1 MNPYLSIVVAARN
14 DDYGGN
20 FLHRMSVFLKVLLA
34 LSEKH
39 RLSAELL
46 VVDWNPP
53 PDKPSLAAVFR
64 EAARSAPAE
73 IRFIQVPSEIHRR
86 MLNAERM
93 PMFEYIGKNVGIRRA
108 RGRFVLSTNPDIVF
122 NEPLIQFFASRALD
136 PQAFYRVDR
145 FDVDWRVPLEE
156 PVQRQLRF
164 CADHTIRINRKEG
177 TFPTWR
183 DLRAFFSG
191 SNLNRMARQTAAE
204 VLFRGNAANGTGIHG
219 NASGDFLLMGRD
231 HWHALRGYP
240 ELKTHSHIDTYGCFL
255 AQSLGLKQIALKPPR
270 HIYHQEHDRSEQAK
284 RPQTSFDEIHRL
296 GKKMLE
302 TGRPEITNDENWG
315 LGDQSLPEERGIL
328 NQCASS

>member
-1 MNPYLSIVVAARN
+1 MNPYLSVVVAARN

-53 PDKPSLAAVFR
+53 ADKPSLAAVFR
-64 EAARSAPAE
+64 ETARSAPVE
-73 IRFIQVPSEIHRR
+73 IRFIQVPPEIHRR
-86 MLNAERM
+86 MPNAERM

-108 RGRFVLSTNPDIVF
+108 RSRFVLSTNPDIVF

-145 FDVDWRVPLEE
+145 FDVDPAVPLEG
-156 PVQRQLRF
+156 PAQRQLRF
-164 CADHTIRINRKEG
+164 CAAHTIRINRKAG

-183 DLRAFFSG
+183 DPKAFFSR
-191 SNLNRMARQTAAE
+191 SNLIRMVRRADAE
-204 VLFRGNAANGTGIHG
+204 TGIHG

-270 HIYHQEHDRSEQAK
+270 HIYHQEHDRSEHAK
-284 RPQTSFDEIHRL
+284 RPQTSFDEIRRL
-296 GKKMLE
+296 GEKMLE
-302 TGRPEITNDENWG
+302 TSRPEIVNDENWG
-315 LGDQSLPEERGIL
+315 LGDQPLPEEGGIL